1 MKNKDIV
8 KMKPDKVNG
17 VVILDQKFYN
27 LLLKKKF
34 WTLLNSKSSMKSQ
47 PSIYWQSFTTYQN
60 KTFKTLQR
68 VL

>member
-8 KMKPDKVNG
+8 ITKPDKGNG
-17 VVILDQKFYN
+17 VVILDQKLYN

-34 WTLLNSKSSMKSQ
+34 QTLLNSKSSMKSQ
-47 PSIYWQSFTTYQN
+47 PSTYWQSFTTYQN
-60 KTFKTLQR
+60 KTFKNLQR